1 MVEVLKTQ
9 TLVYR
14 NRLATI
20 EAKYRNTTIRRGPG
34 TATPAE
40 MSLRPW
46 TASTQSVSDATAN
59 GHCKSE
65 IQRHEVPS
73 FDIGEPECE
82 GRAGQPT
89 SSIARKCIRE
99 GEYSPADA
107 VPFNAPTVK
116 QSRMS
121 YGQSQQATLALISA
135 EIEIFNG
142 VSQAPT

>member
-14 NRLATI
+14 NRIATI

-40 MSLRPW
+40 MSFRPW
-46 TASTQSVSDATAN
+46 TASTLSVSDATAN
-59 GHCKSE
+59 GHCKSK
-65 IQRHEVPS
+65 IRRHEVS
-73 FDIGEPECE
+73 GFELGEPDCE
-82 GRAGQPT
+82 GSADLPT
-89 SSIARKCIRE
+89 SSIARKRIRE
-99 GEYSPADA
+99 CEYSPADA

-121 YGQSQQATLALISA
+121 YGQSQQATSALISA
-135 EIEIFNG
+135 EIETFDG
-142 VSQAPT
+142 VSQTPT